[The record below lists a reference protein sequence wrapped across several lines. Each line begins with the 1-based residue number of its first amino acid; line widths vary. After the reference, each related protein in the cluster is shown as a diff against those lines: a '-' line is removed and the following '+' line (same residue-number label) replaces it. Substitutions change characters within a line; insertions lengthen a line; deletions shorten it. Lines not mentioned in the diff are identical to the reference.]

1 MISMEYANAYT
12 EVLEI
17 LKFIPKTDYNKIP
30 QDMIKVFSDNQN
42 KNYIFN
48 YNPLQSLDD
57 QNVSK
62 KAKLIISILFRDY
75 WAQDNQR
82 AKILN
87 KEKIDRMRFEKEK
100 QEKYNVNNLFKNK
113 QENLQNSESNTSLI
127 EVKEKNFLPKIIEK
141 IINLFRK

>member
-87 KEKIDRMRFEKEK
+87 KEKIDRMRFEEEK
-100 QEKYNVNNLFKNK
+100 QEKYNVNNLFNNK

-127 EVKEKNFLPKIIEK
+127 EVKEKNFLQKIIEK

>member
-87 KEKIDRMRFEKEK
+87 KEKIDRMRFEEEK

-113 QENLQNSESNTSLI
+113 QENLQNSERNTSLI
-127 EVKEKNFLPKIIEK
+127 EVKEKNFLQKIIEK

>member
-57 QNVSK
+57 QMYQK
-62 KAKLIISILFRDY
+62 K
-75 WAQDNQR
+75 
-82 AKILN
+82 
-87 KEKIDRMRFEKEK
+87 
-100 QEKYNVNNLFKNK
+100 
-113 QENLQNSESNTSLI
+113 QN
-127 EVKEKNFLPKIIEK
+127 
-141 IINLFRK
+141 

>member
-62 KAKLIISILFRDY
+62 KAKLIISILFI
-75 WAQDNQR
+75 NSH
-82 AKILN
+82 
-87 KEKIDRMRFEKEK
+87 EKQEREISEKNDLLMKEK

-127 EVKEKNFLPKIIEK
+127 EVKEKNFLQKIIEK
-141 IINLFRK
+141 IIKQSLEEIT

>member
-1 MISMEYANAYT
+1 MVDIQYANAYT

-87 KEKIDRMRFEKEK
+87 KEKIDRMRFEEEK

-127 EVKEKNFLPKIIEK
+127 EVKEKNFLQKIIEK

>member
-30 QDMIKVFSDNQN
+30 QDMIKVFSYNQN

-87 KEKIDRMRFEKEK
+87 KEKIDRMRFEEEK

-113 QENLQNSESNTSLI
+113 QENFQNSERNTSLI
-127 EVKEKNFLPKIIEK
+127 EVKEKNFLQKIIEK

>member
-87 KEKIDRMRFEKEK
+87 KEKIDRMRFEEEK

>member
-82 AKILN
+82 TKILN

-113 QENLQNSESNTSLI
+113 KENLQNSESNTSLI
-127 EVKEKNFLPKIIEK
+127 EVKEKNFLQKIIEK

>member
-30 QDMIKVFSDNQN
+30 QDMIKVFSYNQN

-87 KEKIDRMRFEKEK
+87 KEKIDRMRFEEEK

-113 QENLQNSESNTSLI
+113 QEKLQNSERNTSLI
-127 EVKEKNFLPKIIEK
+127 EVKEKNFLQKIIEK

>member
-127 EVKEKNFLPKIIEK
+127 EVKEKNFLQKIIEK

>member
-87 KEKIDRMRFEKEK
+87 KEKIDRMRFEEEK

-113 QENLQNSESNTSLI
+113 QENLKNSESNTSLI
-127 EVKEKNFLPKIIEK
+127 EVKEKNFLQKIIEK